1 MTGRLTGRGAEG
13 IATGLMKK
21 RGLFAPIRDGGILR
35 WSTVCILAGGMVG
48 CESKYTAT
56 AKDEKMAQLQSQ
68 IEAIDAQKAQLTKGE
83 VANNFQLP
91 GVGFYHAGAQD
102 FFEHP
107 YGFSKDGKWFVNGKW
122 QTEPVAEATVAASRP
137 TPEALK
143 KVEAALDREQK
154 NLANQGAAAGTT
166 TTGNSHGPGIGTA
179 LMMYWMLSGNRGSY
193 APGAGFQRAGTQ
205 VNGWQ
210 QGMDQ
215 QRQTVNAHAA
225 ANPGYNRMVAE
236 SQSKGTPVKA
246 GQSVRGGFGSSG
258 RSSSSAT

>member
-1 MTGRLTGRGAEG
+1 
-13 IATGLMKK
+13 
-21 RGLFAPIRDGGILR
+21 
-35 WSTVCILAGGMVG
+35 
-48 CESKYTAT
+48 
-56 AKDEKMAQLQSQ
+56 
-68 IEAIDAQKAQLTKGE
+68 
-83 VANNFQLP
+83 
-91 GVGFYHAGAQD
+91 
-102 FFEHP
+102 
-107 YGFSKDGKWFVNGKW
+107 
-122 QTEPVAEATVAASRP
+122 VAEAAVAASRP

-143 KVEAALDREQK
+143 KVEAALDGEQK
-154 NLANQGAAAGTT
+154 KLASQGTAAAGTPAT
-166 TTGNSHGPGIGTA
+166 QSHGPGIGTA

-215 QRQTVNAHAA
+215 QRQTVSAHAA

-258 RSSSSAT
+258 RSSPSAS